1 MKNKKR
7 LISFIII
14 LIFLIVLCSFFFNN
28 KTLKY
33 KLKHEDNKFIIEEIY
48 NKGNY
53 YIKISKDDLK
63 YSFYIYDKLS
73 KKRKIVTD
81 IHYYKDKTYECVL
94 PIIDNEVKI
103 DMVCYKDNVVYNYSE
118 LIGESKKLDKF
129 IDTIKIYNKKKY
141 IDNLSKSKIINS
153 IKFYTQNSIKNI
165 IAITT
170 YKGLVV
176 NKKEI
181 KLFKNDVYNNKIST
195 FIDNYYL
202 IADYD
207 NNFEFQYFYVVN
219 INTNE
224 VFKIKSK
231 EVISLDSYIQGI
243 VDNKVYLY
251 DIDNENQYEID
262 IEDKKIKLISS
273 NKYIKYYKNNKW
285 EKMNKVNANKEI
297 HFDYTSLDN
306 NFTEYDK
313 VLESD
318 NYYYLFK
325 EINNGYKLYRV
336 DKENIDAY
344 KFIHIVPT
352 TSINFKDDYLYYVDN
367 NKLYYYSDNS
377 GLITLLEYNE
387 LEFNNTIKYYIY

>member
-1 MKNKKR
+1 MKNKKK
-7 LISFIII
+7 LVLFIVI
-14 LIFLIVLCSFFFNN
+14 LIFLIVICSLFFNN

-33 KLKHEDNKFIIEEIY
+33 KLKYDDNKFIIEEIY
-48 NKGNY
+48 NKDNY
-53 YIKISKDDLK
+53 YIKVSKDDLK
-63 YSFYIYDKLS
+63 YSFYIYERSD

-81 IHYYKDKTYECVL
+81 IYYYKDKSYECIL
-94 PIIDNEVKI
+94 PLINDEVKI
-103 DMVCYKDNVVYNYSE
+103 DMVCYNDNIVYNYSQI
-118 LIGESKKLDKF
+118 IGEDEDLDKYVES
-129 IDTIKIYNKKKY
+129 IKIYNSKKY
-141 IDNLSKSKIINS
+141 VDNLSKNKIINS
-153 IKFYTQNSIKNI
+153 IKLYTHNSIESI
-165 IAITT
+165 VAITT
-170 YKGLVV
+170 YKGLIV
-176 NKKEI
+176 NNKEI
-181 KLFKNDVYNNKIST
+181 ELFKNDVYNNKIST
-195 FIDNYYL
+195 YIDKYYI

-207 NNFEFQYFYVVN
+207 NNYEFQYFYV
-219 INTNE
+219 INMETNE

-262 IEDKKIKLISS
+262 IEKKNVKLISS

-297 HFDYTSLDN
+297 YFDYTSLDN
-306 NFTEYDK
+306 NFTDYDE

-325 EINNGYKLYRV
+325 EINECYKLYRV
-336 DKENIDAY
+336 DKENIDVY

-352 TSINFKDDYLYYVDN
+352 TNINFKDDYLYYVDN